1 MPISA
6 TALALWRRCVSAVVV
21 FALACFG
28 LLALGTSP
36 ASAAA
41 TGPSA
46 IVASTSAA
54 CALEGGAAYCWGDN
68 NDGELGN
75 DTTTNSSVPVAVDTS
90 GVLAGTTLTQISAGV
105 ANTCALDSAGMAYCW
120 GYNGDGEL
128 GNGTTTNSN
137 VPVAVDMPAG
147 VTFTQISTGYEDT
160 CALDSTGT
168 AYCWG
173 YNLVGV
179 LGDGPSGS
187 SSVPVAVD
195 MPASVTFTQISAG
208 FYTVC
213 ALDSAGAAYCWGD
226 NNKGQLGNGTGG
238 GFSDVPMVVDM
249 PAGVTF
255 TQVSTG
261 GDSVC
266 AVDSTGAAYCWGW
279 NNYGELGDPTAG
291 GTSDVPVAV
300 DTSGVLAGTDL
311 TQISAGSEDT
321 CAVDSTGAAYC
332 WGWNYYGELGDGA
345 TTESGVPVAV
355 DTSGVLAG
363 TTLTQISVGGNLG
376 GTTCARDTNSA
387 AYCWG
392 WNDDGELGDGTTT
405 DSSVPVAVSVEW
417 PPGAPD
423 APTAVNA
430 VAGNGAATVSWSPA
444 GDGGSPI
451 TSYTVTASDVTNPA
465 NGGQTVTGTASPL
478 IVTGLTGGDVYTF
491 AVTATN
497 SVGTSAPSAPSDPV
511 TIGQPPEITSPAGAS
526 TGMRSPFSFTV
537 TTTGTPTAAIS
548 ESGTLP
554 AGVTF
559 TDNGNGTATLAG
571 TAAAGTAGSYPIT
584 ITASNNMGSPA
595 SQLFTLTVTSAA
607 SAPVITSSPA
617 ITETFGVAFSFTV
630 TTTGYP
636 VPKLGRTGPLPSG
649 VTFTNNGDGTA
660 TISGTPSKSAVG
672 VYPVTL
678 TAKSAAGATTQAF
691 TLTITKAPVIKHIP
705 TTTAHV
711 GIALNLVI
719 TAKGYTTPALTES
732 GTIPS
737 GLNFTDSGNGTATIT
752 GRPAPSSGG
761 SYQLAITA
769 TNQLGTTSQT
779 FTLNVDEAPTITS
792 SHTASG
798 VVGSTFSFRVTAAGF
813 PAPKITKTGML
824 PKGLTFHPGTAI
836 LSGTPKAG
844 TSGTYSIVFTA
855 ANRTGVNSQNFTL
868 IIAQ

>member
-1 MPISA
+1 M
-6 TALALWRRCVSAVVV
+6 
-21 FALACFG
+21 
-28 LLALGTSP
+28 
-36 ASAAA
+36 
-41 TGPSA
+41 
-46 IVASTSAA
+46 
-54 CALEGGAAYCWGDN
+54 
-68 NDGELGN
+68 
-75 DTTTNSSVPVAVDTS
+75 
-90 GVLAGTTLTQISAGV
+90 
-105 ANTCALDSAGMAYCW
+105 
-120 GYNGDGEL
+120 
-128 GNGTTTNSN
+128 
-137 VPVAVDMPAG
+137 PVAVDMPAG

-173 YNLVGV
+173 
-179 LGDGPSGS
+179 
-187 SSVPVAVD
+187 
-195 MPASVTFTQISAG
+195 
-208 FYTVC
+208 
-213 ALDSAGAAYCWGD
+213 D
-226 NNKGQLGNGTGG
+226 NNKGQLGDGTGG
-238 GFSDVPMVVDM
+238 GFSDVPVAADM
-249 PAGVTF
+249 PIGVTF

-266 AVDSTGAAYCWGW
+266 AVDSTGAAFCWGW
-279 NNYGELGDPTAG
+279 NYYGELGDPAAG
-291 GTSDVPVAV
+291 GTSDEPVAV
-300 DTSGVLAGTDL
+300 DASGVLAGTDL

-332 WGWNYYGELGDGA
+332 WGWNYYGELGDG
-345 TTESGVPVAV
+345 TTIESGMPVAV
-355 DTSGVLAG
+355 DTRGVLAG

-376 GTTCARDTNSA
+376 GTTCALDTNGA
-387 AYCWG
+387 AYCWA

-405 DSSVPVAVSVEW
+405 DSSVPVAVSVKW

-430 VAGNGAATVSWSPA
+430 VAGNGAATVSWSPG

-478 IVTGLTGGDVYTF
+478 TVAGLIGGDVYTF

-497 SVGTSAPSAPSDPV
+497 SVGTSAPSALSDPV
-511 TIGQPPEITSPAGAS
+511 TIGQPPAITSPAAAS

-548 ESGTLP
+548 ESGALP

-571 TAAAGTAGSYPIT
+571 TAAAETAGNYPIT

-595 SQLFTLTVTSAA
+595 SQLFALTVTSAA
-607 SAPVITSSPA
+607 SAPAITSSPA
-617 ITETFGVAFSFTV
+617 NTETFGAPFSFAV

-636 VPKLGRTGPLPSG
+636 APKVTKTGPLPSE

-660 TISGTPSKSAVG
+660 TISGTPSKSAIG

-678 TAKSAAGATTQAF
+678 TAKSAAGTATQAF
-691 TLTITKAPVIKHIP
+691 TLTITKAPVIKHIGA
-705 TTTAHV
+705 TTAHV
-711 GIALNLVI
+711 GTALNLVI

-732 GTIPS
+732 GTMPS

-752 GRPAPSSGG
+752 GRPAPGSGG
-761 SYQLAITA
+761 SYQLTITA

-792 SHTASG
+792 PHTASG
-798 VVGSTFSFRVTAAGF
+798 VVGSAFSFRVTRGR
-813 PAPKITKTGML
+813 L
-824 PKGLTFHPGTAI
+824 PGSQDHRDRGPSQGNDIPLGRRHPQRH
-836 LSGTPKAG
+836 
-844 TSGTYSIVFTA
+844 TSGRNQRHRLHRLHRHQPHRRELPELHPDCHPMT
-855 ANRTGVNSQNFTL
+855 
-868 IIAQ
+868 